1 MIKNILKK
9 IFTYTPPAV
18 PERFEPDDDNT
29 IEYDSRSDKEIKKE
43 YVFKECDKNF
53 DYMQRRFRA
62 PDNNDI
68 VMRKIMLK
76 GDRKAFV
83 MFIEGMIVTQ
93 YVDDN
98 IIKPLIELPYIEDS
112 ELKDKM
118 TEKFTTHAQ
127 MRETDDFD
135 VICDDINFGSCVLF
149 IDGSE
154 KAYLFDVRGWE
165 HRSIGKP
172 DNEQSIYGP
181 QEAFSE
187 MLRTNTALV
196 RKIVKTEKLVALGIS
211 AGKVSKT
218 RGVLLYLNGIT
229 NDKLVHEVKRRIDSV
244 AADYIISS
252 EELKMFIEDKSALIT
267 PQIIATE
274 RPDRAAR
281 ALTQG
286 RCVLILNGSPRALI
300 LPSNAFELMHAVS
313 DEYLSV
319 PFAVMSRV
327 IRLIGMFVSLLLPAL
342 YLAITLYHQEV
353 IPTYLLYSISAS
365 RENVPF
371 PSLIELLLMDIA
383 FELIREAGIRMPSP
397 IGSTLGIVGGLILGQ
412 AAVTARIVS
421 PIMIIVI
428 AITGI
433 GSFSTSDY
441 SLGWTYRVLRLG
453 FIFLAAGLGF
463 FGIAAGIVIYS
474 LYIGSI
480 KSFGV
485 PFLSPSFHYRNTSME
500 SAVVI
505 NNIWSREKRPDYLKA
520 RDNKTEAKISR
531 QWLVRNR
538 RRRNGDK

>member
-53 DYMQRRFRA
+53 DYMQRRFRV

-93 YVDDN
+93 YADDN

-211 AGKVSKT
+211 VGKVSKT
-218 RGVLLYLNGIT
+218 RGVLLYLDGIT
-229 NDKLVHEVKRRIDSV
+229 NDKLVNEIKRRIDSV
-244 AADYIISS
+244 ATDYIISS

-327 IRLIGMFVSLLLPAL
+327 IRLTGMFVSLLLPAL

-485 PFLSPSFHYRNTSME
+485 PFLSPSFHYRNTAME